1 MLDAVIDTFE
11 ERGLNVEKFLEG
23 KTALVTGASR
33 GLGRAVAEDLAE
45 LGALV
50 AINYASNDAAA
61 EETLAAIKAKGGK
74 AFLIKGAQGSYAA
87 AEALVAALDEGF
99 TERTGSNGLDIL
111 VNNAGGSPRA
121 TIEDTT
127 EELFNK
133 IIGDNLSGPLYL
145 TKLLKPY
152 LRSGG
157 RVIFTSSLGARNALP
172 EYAVYAISKSAV
184 EKLTVILA
192 KDFGPSNITVNCV
205 SPGLIASDA
214 NADIRANEE
223 IRSYLE
229 QTTPL
234 RRLGIP
240 SDLSGVVVSLISEK
254 MGYVTGQIIEVSG
267 GMSL

>member
-1 MLDAVIDTFE
+1 MAGPTDTLKE
-11 ERGLNVEKFLEG
+11 QDSMMDKFLEG

-50 AINYASNDAAA
+50 AINYANNDAAA
-61 EETLAAIKAKGGK
+61 EETLAAIEAKGGK

-87 AEALVAALDEGF
+87 AEALVAALDEGL
-99 TERTGSNGLDIL
+99 TQRTGSNGLDIL
-111 VNNAGGSPRA
+111 VNNAGGSPQA
-121 TIEDTT
+121 NIENTT

-133 IIGDNLSGPLYL
+133 VIGDNLSGPLYL
-145 TKLLKPY
+145 TKLLKPRI
-152 LRSGG
+152 RSGG
-157 RVIFTSSLGARNALP
+157 RVIFTSSLGARTALP
-172 EYAVYAISKSAV
+172 DYAVYAISKSAV

-214 NADIRANEE
+214 NADIRANDE
-223 IRSYLE
+223 IRTYLE
-229 QTTPL
+229 RTTPL
-234 RRLGIP
+234 RRLGVP
-240 SDLSGVVVSLISEK
+240 SDLSGVVTSLVSEK
-254 MGYVTGQIIEVSG
+254 MGYVTGQIIEVTG